1 MVTKITLLY
10 LPLSLFVVV
19 ESEKVCSNSVC
30 VPDNYNELDADRLDQ
45 IFDNFTQSFHPTI
58 PRDHLQENKPFEVEV
73 GLQLMDIYEITKD
86 FEMVLDLYINFRWID
101 NRFEIG

>member
-1 MVTKITLLY
+1 M
-10 LPLSLFVVV
+10 SLFVVVV
-19 ESEKVCSNSVC
+19 ESEKVCSHSVC
-30 VPDNYNELDADRLDQ
+30 IPDNYNELDADRLVQ
-45 IFDNFTQSFHPTI
+45 MFHNFDLIISS
-58 PRDHLQENKPFEVEV
+58 RDHLQENKPFEVEV